1 MDVVET
7 RKPRF
12 LEGAVDAE
20 GPLWPLVVTS
30 FLALVVLYAPQPLL
44 PRWADVYGIPETR
57 VALVIAVALVPLA
70 IAPLAGRPVLR
81 RWTTVRVL
89 RGATVLL
96 AVCVGATALR
106 PSFPVLL
113 GIRVGQGLAIAALLT
128 ALMTHI
134 SQVTRGGSA
143 LRRLMS
149 VYVAATILG
158 GFLGRLGAGITAE
171 IVSDRWFFVGCA
183 VLLLVSDLGLR
194 RLPQQRRSPA
204 PGPSSSSG
212 TAWTAIWKRRE
223 VVRIYAFVFCLFFVF
238 SAMMNF
244 LPFRLQDIEPT
255 ASGALTGGVY
265 AGYLVGVGTSL
276 GSSRLTHLLGGPT
289 AALLVG
295 GLGLLGSLA
304 AALIASVAWL
314 LGAIGLLCA
323 AFFLAHTVAA
333 SRVNE
338 RGADDPSEA
347 GGAQEGGLVN
357 GLYVSIYYTGGVLG
371 AYLPGF
377 VYDAYG
383 WTGFLLCLA
392 IVAGA
397 GLAVGVRWEES

>member
-1 MDVVET
+1 MDT
-7 RKPRF
+7 RNTLS

-20 GPLWPLVVTS
+20 GPLWPLIVTS

-44 PRWADVYGIPETR
+44 PQWADVYGIPETR
-57 VALVIAVALVPLA
+57 VALVIAVALIPLA

-106 PSFPVLL
+106 PSFPILL
-113 GIRVGQGLAIAALLT
+113 GLRVGQGLAIAALLT

-134 SQVTRGGSA
+134 SQVTRGGTA

-158 GFLGRLGAGITAE
+158 GFLGRAGAGMAVE
-171 IVSDRWFFVGCA
+171 VVSDRWFFVGCA
-183 VLLLVSDLGLR
+183 LLLLGSDLGLR
-194 RLPQQRRSPA
+194 RLPEQRRSPA
-204 PGPSSSSG
+204 SASSSPG
-212 TAWTAIWKRRE
+212 EAAWRSIWKRRE

-244 LPFRLQDIEPT
+244 LPFRLQDIRPG
-255 ASGALTGGVY
+255 ASGALTGGLY
-265 AGYLVGVGTSL
+265 AGYLLGVGTSL
-276 GSSRLTHLLGGPT
+276 GSSRLTRLLGSPST
-289 AALLVG
+289 ALLVG

-304 AALIASVAWL
+304 AAVVASVAWL

-338 RGADDPSEA
+338 RRGDASGDVGSAHD
-347 GGAQEGGLVN
+347 GGLVN
-357 GLYVSIYYTGGVLG
+357 GLYVAIYYTGGVLG

-377 VYDAYG
+377 VYGAYG
-383 WTGFLLCLA
+383 WTGFLLCLS
-392 IVAGA
+392 VVGVT
-397 GLAVGVRWEES
+397 GLAVGVRWEDA